1 MNLNPMD
8 EKKTLA
14 IVTQTKPK
22 ICLEFM
28 PTYSKLRRFSKSGP
42 EPPWQRRRARSLNKA
57 YRFKIRF
64 ATRTVKS
71 FLDTIPSRT
80 ATETHLIVLLQVN
93 SKYLTHNLNDFSWN
107 VHTKRTNENRD
118 LHPET
123 MMRDFEALEDSR

>member
-1 MNLNPMD
+1 MD
-8 EKKTLA
+8 KKTLA
-14 IVTQTKPK
+14 IVTANETEN
-22 ICLEFM
+22 L
-28 PTYSKLRRFSKSGP
+28 LRIHADIFEAEGRFSKSGP
-42 EPPWQRRRARSLNKA
+42 EPPWHRRRARSLKA

-107 VHTKRTNENRD
+107 VLPSERMKTETCTRKR
-118 LHPET
+118 
-123 MMRDFEALEDSR
+123 